1 MADNIYDILMN
12 STMNSMQG
20 EFILLIFR
28 YLSTLENYY

>member
-1 MADNIYDILMN
+1 
-12 STMNSMQG
+12 MNSMQG